1 MSTPELVTVTID
13 ERQVQVPKGTGIVE
27 AAAAAGVEIPV
38 FCYEPRLGPAIGAC
52 RMCLVEVEG
61 MPPKPQAGC
70 TLTAQ
75 EGMVVKTARTSD
87 SFQGQAPGH
96 VQVPVPTA
104 PPRHAGT
111 PSSTTAWCVC

>member
-27 AAAAAGVEIPV
+27 TAAAAGIEIPV
-38 FCYEPRLGPAIGAC
+38 FCYEPRLGAAIGAC

-75 EGMVVKTARTSD
+75 DGMVVKTARTSEMARVAQNATLE
-87 SFQGQAPGH
+87 FILVNHPLGC
-96 VQVPVPTA
+96 PVCDK
-104 PPRHAGT
+104 GGE
-111 PSSTTAWCVC
+111 